1 MIKLLEELCLKS
13 GASSNEVEVREYIK
27 GFVKNK
33 ADEIHED
40 TMGNLYVF
48 KKGKKRRKAP
58 LMVCAHMDEIGLIV
72 TDITEDGY
80 LKFDFVGGVDRRVC
94 IGKRVL
100 VGKKKIPGIIG
111 FKAVHLTTAKER
123 ESVPPLTS
131 LCIDIGCTK
140 KSKAEKYISRGD
152 TAVFDSSF
160 EKLGENR
167 IKARAIDDRI
177 GCAVMLKLIS
187 EDIAFDTH
195 FVFTVQEE
203 SGCRGATVAAYSVKP
218 DTALVLEGTT
228 AADIPSSE
236 GAMKVCSL
244 GKGAVLG
251 YMDGGAVYDKELF
264 SLLRDIAEKK
274 NIPWQ
279 MKSRIAGG
287 TDASRIIVSQ
297 SGVKTTSISLPT
309 RYIHSPSC
317 VGDIRDMEAML
328 SIAREFINCEEV
340 AKNA

>member
-1 MIKLLEELCLKS
+1 MIKLLEELCLRN
-13 GASSNEVEVREYIK
+13 GASSNEAEVRDYIRNFAK
-27 GFVKNK
+27 GK
-33 ADEIHED
+33 ADEIRED

-48 KKGKKRRKAP
+48 KKGKERREKK
-58 LMVCAHMDEIGLIV
+58 LMVCAHMDEVGLIV

-80 LKFDFVGGVDRRVC
+80 LRFDFVGGVDRRVC

-123 ESVPPLTS
+123 ESVPPLST

-140 KSKAEKYISRGD
+140 KSKAEKFVSRGD

-160 EKLGENR
+160 VRLGENR

-187 EDIAFDTH
+187 EELAYDTH

-203 SGCRGATVAAYSVKP
+203 VGCRGASTAVNVIKP
-218 DTALVLEGTT
+218 DVALVLEGTT

-264 SLLRDIAEKK
+264 ARLRSIAEEK

-287 TDASRIIVSQ
+287 TDASRIYVSG
-297 SGVKTTSISLPT
+297 SGVKTTSVSLPT

-328 SIAREFINCEEV
+328 LLAREFINCEEV
-340 AKNA
+340 ANDA